1 MSASARSWYTRIVA
15 LVAVAVAVHLT
26 ALWALPRL
34 IMGRVMSAAA
44 PAPQASNRVVL
55 PPPTD
60 HLQRRVVM
68 PSPDLLYAL
77 CTFDVSTQPMRIRAD
92 PKTPHYWSIA
102 LYAANSDNFFVINDR
117 QAAGLP
123 VDIILSGPSAYPT
136 PSAKPPPGASLPP
149 SLPASAQQTGAQTV
163 HAPSTQG
170 LLLMRVLVTDDARE
184 RDIVEAARRS
194 LQCEPLMGAS

>member
-117 QAAGLP
+117 QAAGRP
-123 VDIILSGPSAYPT
+123 VDIVLNGPSPYPT
-136 PSAKPPPGASLPP
+136 RSSSPSQ
-149 SLPASAQQTGAQTV
+149 PASAQPTGAQTV

-170 LLLMRVLVTDDARE
+170 LLLMRVLVTDYTRE
-184 RDIVEAARRS
+184 RDTVEAARRS
-194 LQCEPLMGAS
+194 LQCEPLTGAS

>member
-1 MSASARSWYTRIVA
+1 MPARARFWSIRLAA
-15 LVAVAVAVHLT
+15 LLTVAVAVHLA

-44 PAPQASNRVVL
+44 PASQASNQVVF

-77 CTFDVSTQPMRIRAD
+77 CAFDVSTQPMRIRAH
-92 PKTPHYWSIA
+92 PQSPNYWSIA

-117 QAAGLP
+117 ETSGRP
-123 VDIILSGPSAYPT
+123 VDIVLSGPGAYPGQMPMPAGAQVVQA
-136 PSAKPPPGASLPP
+136 PSAK
-149 SLPASAQQTGAQTV
+149 
-163 HAPSTQG
+163 G
-170 LLLMRVLVTDDARE
+170 LLLMRVLVTDYTRE
-184 RDIVEAARRS
+184 RDTVEAARRS
-194 LQCEPLMGAS
+194 LQCEPLTGAS

>member
-44 PAPQASNRVVL
+44 PAPQVSNRVVL

-123 VDIILSGPSAYPT
+123 VDIVLNGPSPYPT
-136 PSAKPPPGASLPP
+136 GAPSP
-149 SLPASAQQTGAQTV
+149 SQPASAQPTGAQTV

-170 LLLMRVLVTDDARE
+170 LLLMRVLVTDYTRE
-184 RDIVEAARRS
+184 RDVVEAARRS
-194 LQCEPLMGAS
+194 LQCEPLAGAS

>member
-44 PAPQASNRVVL
+44 PAPQVSNRVVL

-123 VDIILSGPSAYPT
+123 VDIVLNGPSPYPT
-136 PSAKPPPGASLPP
+136 RAPSP
-149 SLPASAQQTGAQTV
+149 SQPASAQPTGAQTV

-170 LLLMRVLVTDDARE
+170 LLLMRVLVTDYTRE

-194 LQCEPLMGAS
+194 LQCEPLTGAS

>member
-1 MSASARSWYTRIVA
+1 MSASARSWYARIVA

-26 ALWALPRL
+26 ALWVLPRL

-123 VDIILSGPSAYPT
+123 VDIVLNGPSPYPT
-136 PSAKPPPGASLPP
+136 RSSSPSQ
-149 SLPASAQQTGAQTV
+149 PASAQPTGAQTV
-163 HAPSTQG
+163 QAPSTQG
-170 LLLMRVLVTDDARE
+170 LLLMRVLVTDYTRE

-194 LQCEPLMGAS
+194 LQCEPLTGAS

>member
-1 MSASARSWYTRIVA
+1 MPARARPWYTRIMTL
-15 LVAVAVAVHLT
+15 LVVAVAVHLT

-44 PAPQASNRVVL
+44 PAPQASNRVVF

-60 HLQRRVVM
+60 HVQRRVVM

-77 CTFDVSTQPMRIRAD
+77 CTFDVSMQPMRIRAD

-136 PSAKPPPGASLPP
+136 RAPSP
-149 SLPASAQQTGAQTV
+149 SQPASAQPTGSQTV

-194 LQCEPLMGAS
+194 LQCEPLTGAS